1 MPMVNAA
8 IPSDATAV
16 IVIAIIIIIIII
28 VVVVVVVFARDRTT
42 EKKVSILFLPGLG
55 PLSVVIWEGNLQVN
69 TLSH

>member
-28 VVVVVVVFARDRTT
+28 VVVVVVFARDRTT

>member
-1 MPMVNAA
+1 MDLLMPMVNAA

-16 IVIAIIIIIIII
+16 IVIAIIIIII
-28 VVVVVVVFARDRTT
+28 VFARDRTT
-42 EKKVSILFLPGLG
+42 EKKVYILFLPGLG

>member
-28 VVVVVVVFARDRTT
+28 IVFARDRTT
-42 EKKVSILFLPGLG
+42 EKKVYILFLPGLG

>member
-16 IVIAIIIIIIII
+16 IVIAIIIIII
-28 VVVVVVVFARDRTT
+28 VFARDRTT
-42 EKKVSILFLPGLG
+42 EKKVYILFLPGLG